1 MGKFPDPALHLR
13 NKISDTHHQGSYCP
27 RKLRNHT
34 KHHQYNHAN
43 RKYDRE
49 EQAYRSC
56 QFYDYLIFF
65 FCPSKNFLFQ
75 KAHWHVGHK
84 CDRSAKYKWKYDP
97 PYCFQHFEYHIK
109 LSQCDHKKCCKHNK
123 FPDFFYRFLC
133 DISLVF
139 LPRRSYSKDSIV
151 LQENPSWQRFT
162 AAMHRCRR
170 PLPFR

>member
-1 MGKFPDPALHLR
+1 MGKLPDPALHLR

-49 EQAYRSC
+49 EQAYWSC
-56 QFYDYLIFF
+56 QFFDYLIFF

-97 PYCFQHFEYHIK
+97 PYCFQHIEYHIK
-109 LSQCDHKKCCKHNK
+109 LPQCDHKKCCKHNK
-123 FPDFFYRFLC
+123 FPDFFYRFFTYIHYHSPL
-133 DISLVF
+133 F
-139 LPRRSYSKDSIV
+139 LNFMRIHLSS
-151 LQENPSWQRFT
+151 
-162 AAMHRCRR
+162 
-170 PLPFR
+170 